1 MEFIGDSETCGY
13 GNEGAGS
20 SSNGIVGMKGRFEN
34 VYNCYA
40 CITARMFNAE
50 AHILAWSGKGV
61 KSNFADWGPN
71 MSSLW
76 KNTIPEVVVVNLGT
90 QDLFP
95 PASSKDEIVEAY
107 TALLKDIRMCMI
119 PASIEWSNRGVAC

>member
-50 AHILAWSGKGV
+50 AHILAWSGKG
-61 KSNFADWGPN
+61 
-71 MSSLW
+71 
-76 KNTIPEVVVVNLGT
+76 PEVVVVNLGT